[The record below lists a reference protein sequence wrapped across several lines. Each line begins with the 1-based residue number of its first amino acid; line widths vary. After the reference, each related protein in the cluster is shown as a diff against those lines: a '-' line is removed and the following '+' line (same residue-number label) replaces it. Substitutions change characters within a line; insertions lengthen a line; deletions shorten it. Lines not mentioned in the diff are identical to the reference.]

1 MKTFLCKE
9 LKVIAVHHAYLP
21 RERVLNSCM
30 KISDLFLWVF
40 SFSRTQLPSLLS
52 EQQLMKQLVQLS
64 LSVESFR

>member
-21 RERVLNSCM
+21 REKVLNSCM

-40 SFSRTQLPSLLS
+40 SFSRTQWTTVLLS
-52 EQQLMKQLVQLS
+52 EQQLMKQLL
-64 LSVESFR
+64 

>member
-1 MKTFLCKE
+1 MKTCHCKE
-9 LKVIAVHHAYLP
+9 LKAIAVHHVYLS
-21 RERVLNSCM
+21 EKKILNSCM

-40 SFSRTQLPSLLS
+40 SFSRTQWPSLLS